1 MSALRNLEPGAVLAL
16 VGATV
21 LMAVGLLP
29 GETQHR
35 HERACMAAVA
45 LGLALVALGAGL
57 WLGGGR

>member
-1 MSALRNLEPGAVLAL
+1 MTALRNIEPGAVLAL

-45 LGLALVALGAGL
+45 LGLALVALGVGL

>member
-1 MSALRNLEPGAVLAL
+1 MSAGAVLAL

-29 GETQHR
+29 AETQHR

-45 LGLALVALGAGL
+45 VGLALVAFGVGL
-57 WLGGGR
+57 WLGGVR